1 MGRSSRVKS
10 EPLYSSICD
19 AVWSERRTKT
29 NVIKVE
35 IQEKLRFSYIYIYIY
50 IYIYTRE
57 YILWV

>member
-1 MGRSSRVKS
+1 MKS

-50 IYIYTRE
+50 TRIYTVGLIQHE
-57 YILWV
+57 